1 MMGIGNIEGYQPD
14 QPIAFSHKIHAG
26 DNGMDCNYCHSSAR
40 SSKMAG
46 VPSANV
52 CMNCHASIKGADP
65 EAKEEI
71 GKIWNA
77 FGLDINEDESKKLIE
92 DIKNKN
98 YSLPTF
104 IKCDLLNIKELQKT
118 IADIISNKGP
128 IDILINN
135 AANDTR
141 HKIDDV
147 TEEYWNERINVN
159 LRHFFFTVQSVK
171 KSMIDNG
178 GGAIINMGSTSWM
191 VGQGGMAAYTAA
203 KSGVVGLSRSFARDL
218 GEFNIRVN
226 SVVPGWVMTQ
236 RQIDLWLNDES
247 EKELMKRQCLKEKL
261 MPHELAQAVLF
272 FSSEQSSGC
281 TNQSYI
287 VDKGWL

>member
-1 MMGIGNIEGYQPD
+1 MKVKYYDLEKKRVFITGGGSGIG
-14 QPIAFSHKIHAG
+14 
-26 DNGMDCNYCHSSAR
+26 
-40 SSKMAG
+40 
-46 VPSANV
+46 
-52 CMNCHASIKGADP
+52 ASIVEHFCEQGS
-65 EAKEEI
+65 EVYFI
-71 GKIWNA
+71 
-77 FGLDINEDESKKLIE
+77 DINEDESKKLIE

-147 TEEYWNERINVN
+147 TEEYWDERMNVN
-159 LRHFFFTVQSVK
+159 LRHYFFTVQSVK

-191 VGQGGMAAYTAA
+191 IGQGGMAAYTAA

-247 EKELMKRQCLKEKL
+247 EKELMHRQCLKEKL
-261 MPHELAQAVLF
+261 APHELAQAVLF
-272 FSSEQSSGC
+272 FSSEQASGC
-281 TNQSYI
+281 TNQSYV

>member
-1 MMGIGNIEGYQPD
+1 MKVKYYDLEKKRVFITGGGSGIG
-14 QPIAFSHKIHAG
+14 
-26 DNGMDCNYCHSSAR
+26 
-40 SSKMAG
+40 
-46 VPSANV
+46 
-52 CMNCHASIKGADP
+52 ASIVEHFCEQGS
-65 EAKEEI
+65 EVYFI
-71 GKIWNA
+71 
-77 FGLDINEDESKKLIE
+77 DINEDESKKLIE

-147 TEEYWNERINVN
+147 TEEYWDERMNVN
-159 LRHFFFTVQSVK
+159 LRHYFFTVQSVK

-191 VGQGGMAAYTAA
+191 IGQGGMAAYTAA

-281 TNQSYI
+281 TNQSYV

>member
-1 MMGIGNIEGYQPD
+1 MKVKYYDLEKKRVFITGGGSGIG
-14 QPIAFSHKIHAG
+14 
-26 DNGMDCNYCHSSAR
+26 
-40 SSKMAG
+40 
-46 VPSANV
+46 
-52 CMNCHASIKGADP
+52 ASIVEHFCEQGS
-65 EAKEEI
+65 EVYFI
-71 GKIWNA
+71 
-77 FGLDINEDESKKLIE
+77 DINEDESKKLIE

-147 TEEYWNERINVN
+147 TEEYWNERMNVN

-191 VGQGGMAAYTAA
+191 IGQGGMAAYTAA

-236 RQIDLWLNDES
+236 RQIDLWLNEES

-281 TNQSYI
+281 TNQSYV

>member
-1 MMGIGNIEGYQPD
+1 MKVKYYDLEKKRVFITGGGSGIG
-14 QPIAFSHKIHAG
+14 
-26 DNGMDCNYCHSSAR
+26 
-40 SSKMAG
+40 
-46 VPSANV
+46 
-52 CMNCHASIKGADP
+52 ASIVEHFCEQGS
-65 EAKEEI
+65 EVYFI
-71 GKIWNA
+71 
-77 FGLDINEDESKKLIE
+77 DINVSESEKLIE
-92 DIKNKN
+92 EIKNKK
-98 YSLPTF
+98 YSIPTF

-118 IADIISNKGP
+118 IADIINKKGP

-147 TEEYWNERINVN
+147 TEEYWDERMNVN

-203 KSGVVGLSRSFARDL
+203 KSGVVGLTRSFARDL
-218 GEFNIRVN
+218 GEYNIRVN

-236 RQIDLWLNDES
+236 RQMDLWLNDES

-261 MPHELAQAVLF
+261 MPKELAQAVLF

-281 TNQSYI
+281 TNQSYV

>member
-1 MMGIGNIEGYQPD
+1 MKVKYYDLESKRVFITGGGSGIG
-14 QPIAFSHKIHAG
+14 
-26 DNGMDCNYCHSSAR
+26 
-40 SSKMAG
+40 
-46 VPSANV
+46 
-52 CMNCHASIKGADP
+52 ASIVEHFCEQGS
-65 EAKEEI
+65 EVYFI
-71 GKIWNA
+71 
-77 FGLDINEDESKKLIE
+77 DINEDESKKLIE

-128 IDILINN
+128 INILINN

-147 TEEYWNERINVN
+147 TVEYWDERINVN
-159 LRHFFFTVQSVK
+159 LRHFFFTVQAVK
-171 KSMIDNG
+171 KSMIENNG
-178 GGAIINMGSTSWM
+178 GVIINMGSTSWM

-203 KSGVVGLSRSFARDL
+203 KSGVVGMTRSFARDL